1 MTDRNYGSDER
12 TELDRQSE
20 HENHFSAQG
29 ETRGLFQKRRRVA
42 RSGQAAADPLSNKR
56 RKQQQTAAALGV
68 VGILGALSLW
78 AVTSNPDERKTHKKP
93 EPAASIAIHPEYVQ
107 RETYIRKSEAKID
120 ELNNTVASLTS
131 DIAALRKELESTAKS
146 LTETM
151 RRQKDTLATLEE
163 VQAKHGAAIES
174 AAEAAAASGG
184 QMRAPG
190 ESGFDYGA
198 LDASLTGN
206 AETRSGLL
214 ENSPGSTGRTQ
225 LTVVTLGAPKDRR
238 TLPPAAKT
246 ADERRLPRYAPST
259 WLAPDTPIAVN
270 RAPGSTVDTYLP
282 PGAFARAT
290 LLTGVYASTGGAAGD
305 PMPVLMQIENPAVL
319 PGRMKLNMTAC
330 MLTGTATGDLSSERV
345 QIRLDR
351 LSCVGK
357 NGETLDVRI
366 SGYAVGADGKVGVR
380 GRLVTRSGQA
390 IAAAISTSMLQGIGR
405 AVSLSSQQTTTS
417 LSTGTQTVDYANA
430 WRGGLGDGFA
440 KGMDRISAYFL
451 RLAEKILP
459 VLEVDAGSPVDI
471 VVSRGVLL
479 ADR

>member
-20 HENHFSAQG
+20 HENHFSAQE
-29 ETRGLFQKRRRVA
+29 ETRGLFQKRRRIA

-184 QMRAPG
+184 QMRPPG

-214 ENSPGSTGRTQ
+214 GNSPGSTGRTQ

-238 TLPPAAKT
+238 TLPPAANT

-305 PMPVLMQIENPAVL
+305 PIPEPPLSAPLDHDRRGLGVEIFCFTRSTFAAFAEVRLAANVAAESEKALNELKNQFPSVSWNVPELDPFTPEELEKAEPFGPYKDREERLNDLAKPTTEAALRPPVKATMALSHFEGFIRQPVIAKAAAVYAIS
-319 PGRMKLNMTAC
+319 RMRQGVVMRPEHHNTIAGFALKT
-330 MLTGTATGDLSSERV
+330 
-345 QIRLDR
+345 R
-351 LSCVGK
+351 LSCDV
-357 NGETLDVRI
+357 LD
-366 SGYAVGADGKVGVR
+366 
-380 GRLVTRSGQA
+380 
-390 IAAAISTSMLQGIGR
+390 
-405 AVSLSSQQTTTS
+405 
-417 LSTGTQTVDYANA
+417 
-430 WRGGLGDGFA
+430 
-440 KGMDRISAYFL
+440 
-451 RLAEKILP
+451 
-459 VLEVDAGSPVDI
+459 
-471 VVSRGVLL
+471 
-479 ADR
+479 

>member
-29 ETRGLFQKRRRVA
+29 ETRGLFEKRQRIA

-174 AAEAAAASGG
+174 ATEAAAASGG
-184 QMRAPG
+184 QMRPPG

-238 TLPPAAKT
+238 TLPPAANT

-305 PMPVLMQIENPAVL
+305 PIPEPPLSAPLDHDRRGLGVEIFCFTRSTFAAFAEVRLAVNVAAESEKALNELKNQFPWVSWNVPELDPFTPEELEKAEPFGPYKDREERLNDLAKPTTEAALRPPVKATMALSHFEGFIRQPVIAKAAAVYAIS
-319 PGRMKLNMTAC
+319 RMRQGVVMRPEHHNTIAGFALKT
-330 MLTGTATGDLSSERV
+330 
-345 QIRLDR
+345 R
-351 LSCVGK
+351 LSCDV
-357 NGETLDVRI
+357 LD
-366 SGYAVGADGKVGVR
+366 
-380 GRLVTRSGQA
+380 
-390 IAAAISTSMLQGIGR
+390 
-405 AVSLSSQQTTTS
+405 
-417 LSTGTQTVDYANA
+417 
-430 WRGGLGDGFA
+430 
-440 KGMDRISAYFL
+440 
-451 RLAEKILP
+451 
-459 VLEVDAGSPVDI
+459 
-471 VVSRGVLL
+471 
-479 ADR
+479 

>member
-56 RKQQQTAAALGV
+56 RKQQQTAVALGV

-238 TLPPAAKT
+238 TLPPAANT

-305 PMPVLMQIENPAVL
+305 PMPEPPLSAPLDHDRARPWRGNLLLHALDIRRFCRSAPCSQRSGRIGKGVERIEKSVPLGFLECSRTRPFTPEELEKAEPFGPYRDREERLNDLAKPTTEAALRPPVKATMALSHFEGFIRQSVIAKAAAVYAIS
-319 PGRMKLNMTAC
+319 RMRQGVVMRPEHHNTIAGFALKTY
-330 MLTGTATGDLSSERV
+330 
-345 QIRLDR
+345 
-351 LSCVGK
+351 LSCDV
-357 NGETLDVRI
+357 LD
-366 SGYAVGADGKVGVR
+366 
-380 GRLVTRSGQA
+380 
-390 IAAAISTSMLQGIGR
+390 
-405 AVSLSSQQTTTS
+405 
-417 LSTGTQTVDYANA
+417 
-430 WRGGLGDGFA
+430 
-440 KGMDRISAYFL
+440 
-451 RLAEKILP
+451 
-459 VLEVDAGSPVDI
+459 
-471 VVSRGVLL
+471 
-479 ADR
+479 

>member
-29 ETRGLFQKRRRVA
+29 ETRGLFQKRRRIA

-184 QMRAPG
+184 QMRPPG

-238 TLPPAAKT
+238 TLPPAANT

-305 PMPVLMQIENPAVL
+305 PIPEPPLSAPLDHDRRGLGVEIFCFTRSTFVAFAEVRLAANVAAESEKALNELKNQFPWVSWNVPELDPFTPEELEKAEPFGPYKDREERLNDLAKPTTEAALRPPVKATMALSHFEGFIRQPVIAKAAAVYAIS
-319 PGRMKLNMTAC
+319 RMRQGVVMRPEHHNTIAGFALKT
-330 MLTGTATGDLSSERV
+330 
-345 QIRLDR
+345 R
-351 LSCVGK
+351 LSCDV
-357 NGETLDVRI
+357 LD
-366 SGYAVGADGKVGVR
+366 
-380 GRLVTRSGQA
+380 
-390 IAAAISTSMLQGIGR
+390 
-405 AVSLSSQQTTTS
+405 
-417 LSTGTQTVDYANA
+417 
-430 WRGGLGDGFA
+430 
-440 KGMDRISAYFL
+440 
-451 RLAEKILP
+451 
-459 VLEVDAGSPVDI
+459 
-471 VVSRGVLL
+471 
-479 ADR
+479 